1 MDINQGKLAA
11 ASGATGDVRGDE
23 AIRQPGQRAPEL
35 TRRAILESATL
46 EFANQ
51 GFAGASVNEI
61 AARANVNK
69 RMLYHYFGKKD
80 DLYLAVLERSF
91 ARLRAAQ
98 TKIDV
103 NGMPP
108 REAIGSVIA
117 FTWDYLL
124 AHPEALRLFSSENLA
139 RGSHLRRSESI
150 PNLHGPVIS
159 MLEEVL
165 RRGEEDG
172 VFRPGVDPF
181 QLCLTISSLTYF
193 YLSAR
198 FTLSAIYDRD
208 LTSPASVADRL
219 QHITDVVLGYL
230 RP

>member
-1 MDINQGKLAA
+1 MDINQRKLTA
-11 ASGATGDVRGDE
+11 ASGATGDVGGDE
-23 AIRQPGQRAPEL
+23 AIRQPGQRDPEL

-51 GFAGASVNEI
+51 GFAGAS
-61 AARANVNK
+61 VNK

-103 NGMPP
+103 NGMSP
-108 REAIGSVIA
+108 REAIRCVIA

-124 AHPEALRLFSSENLA
+124 AHPEVLRLFSSENLA

-150 PNLHGPVIS
+150 PNLHGPVVA

-181 QLCLTISSLTYF
+181 QLCLTISSLVYF

-198 FTLSAIYDRD
+198 FTLSAIYERD
-208 LTSPASVADRL
+208 LTSPPSIADRL

-230 RP
+230 RPY